1 MPIQELTEVQQI
13 VQELCLMNNKF
24 MNKVFENNIPA
35 AELLLR
41 IILKMIKSKW
51 KKLRCRILSKIFMD
65 IQHKWTFWHRMICL
79 Y

>member
-41 IILKMIKSKW
+41 II
-51 KKLRCRILSKIFMD
+51 FMG
-65 IQHKWTFWHRMICL
+65 IRHKWIF
-79 Y
+79 